1 MQKNYLYDNTSSND
15 YFDKVDFVQNDN
27 DSINVKQKAA
37 KYYV

>member
-15 YFDKVDFVQNDN
+15 YFNKVDFVQNDN
-27 DSINVKQKAA
+27 DSVNVKQKAA